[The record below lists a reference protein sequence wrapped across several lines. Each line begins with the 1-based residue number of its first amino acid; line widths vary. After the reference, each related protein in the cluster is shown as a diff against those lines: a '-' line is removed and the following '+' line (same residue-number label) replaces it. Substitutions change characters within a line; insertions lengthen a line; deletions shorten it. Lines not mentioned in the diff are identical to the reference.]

1 MRKPVLTIFYQF
13 NSGNTIF
20 GGIQTV
26 ITTSIKYA
34 AQGFDVRLAATVGD
48 LNQGIGK
55 WQKVEYAGK
64 PIKFLALFKLKNDN
78 VKNLIPAI
86 VKYTSTLFRCN
97 LVSDFMHFH
106 RLKPTLLTKKWQGIK
121 TLFIHNVFQLQIT
134 AKGVKNSMFWRF
146 SGCVLD

>member
-13 NSGNTIF
+13 NPGNTIF

-26 ITTSIKYA
+26 ITTLIKYA
-34 AQGFDVRLAATVGD
+34 PQDFEVWLAATVAD

-55 WQKVEYAGK
+55 SQKVEYAGK
-64 PIKFLALFKLKNDN
+64 LIKFLALFKLKNHSLR
-78 VKNLIPAI
+78 NLIPAI

-106 RLKPTLLTKKWQGIK
+106 RLKPTLLTKKWQGVK
-121 TLFIHNVFQLQIT
+121 TLFIHKFFQF
-134 AKGVKNSMFWRF
+134 ADNS
-146 SGCVLD
+146 